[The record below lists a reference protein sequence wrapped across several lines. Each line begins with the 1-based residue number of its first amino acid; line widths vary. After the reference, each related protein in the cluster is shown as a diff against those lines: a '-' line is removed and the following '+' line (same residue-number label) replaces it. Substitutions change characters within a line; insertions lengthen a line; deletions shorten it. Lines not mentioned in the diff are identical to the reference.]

1 MRFHFLTTISYIA
14 GAIFIGCGGPKEG
27 DRSSTDS
34 DESSEQGVTVHE
46 FTREANYASHLTVF
60 KHFGFST
67 LNENNV
73 YGTDIGIQFR
83 GKEVPVFF
91 SGVGCSWNSI

>member
-34 DESSEQGVTVHE
+34 DESSEQEVTVHE
-46 FTREANYASHLTVF
+46 FTREKNYASHLTVF

-67 LNENNV
+67 LNECLRNR
-73 YGTDIGIQFR
+73 Y
-83 GKEVPVFF
+83 
-91 SGVGCSWNSI
+91 WNSIQGKRSSGFFFLESSA